1 MLRLKFQFLT
11 QPFDIGYNFSMRYTL
26 SPEWDIDVPESYQ
39 HRVEGEHV
47 IFWDSG
53 VTLLCTI
60 FAYSGERG
68 RETLLANL
76 RARAEVK
83 ELKTIEEVEGD
94 LVRFGYL
101 QAEETQ
107 PGHVRLALHA
117 FTTAPFGC
125 LQTSFYMD
133 DPTTLQDHL
142 SVWASVQ
149 HLDQDKPS
157 QATS

>member
-1 MLRLKFQFLT
+1 
-11 QPFDIGYNFSMRYTL
+11 MRYTL
-26 SPEWDIDVPESYQ
+26 SPEWDIEIPDSYQ

-47 IFWDSG
+47 VFWSSG
-53 VTLLCTI
+53 ITLLCTL

-76 RARAEVK
+76 RARAEAK
-83 ELKTIEEVEGD
+83 DLKTIEEVEGD
-94 LVRFGYL
+94 LVRFAYL

-125 LQTSFYMD
+125 LQSSFYMD
-133 DPTTLQDHL
+133 DPSTIKDHL
-142 SVWASVQ
+142 NTWASVR
-149 HLDQDKPS
+149 HLSEGRPS
-157 QATS
+157 QATA